1 MDENE
6 INSKLGKEEAE
17 ANGVMLCDGKDCGKE
32 IKGKVKDFMIDNP
45 DAFEGK
51 NLCFKCQQKF
61 KKERAFHN
69 KEKKKFGEA
78 IVEGH
83 KDLKSLE
90 YARKVLGEADVVQL
104 FGDSR
109 IGKSKFALQLAKDVL
124 MHKEKVLYIDTEKNL
139 SDDDRL
145 MLGENYVVCLDTLA
159 LKNLVDDIPDDIDI
173 VILDSIGMPV
183 LISFSEMGMKDRGEA
198 LLMLTA
204 IMGKLKKWCYRTGG
218 WCLITNQMKSEM
230 AAMGGFG
237 KSKNMDDIPPFGD
250 KSKYI
255 AKSIIK
261 MYNLS
266 KSEDETY
273 SQIRAWGCRDLGKG
287 TVIADVFITKEGVK
301 IDWNMELLKESE

>member
-6 INSKLGKEEAE
+6 KTLLENKEEE
-17 ANGVMLCDGKDCGKE
+17 KIICDGCDKE
-32 IKGKVKDFMIDNP
+32 ITSEKVLSFLEDNP
-45 DAFEGK
+45 DAFDGK
-51 NLCFKCQQKF
+51 LLCFKCQQKY
-61 KKERAFHN
+61 KKERALHN

-78 IVEGH
+78 LVQGH

-90 YARKVLGEADVVQL
+90 YVRKVLGEADVIQL

-109 IGKSKFALQLAKDVL
+109 IGKSKFALQLAKDVI

-139 SDDDRL
+139 SDDDKL
-145 MLGENYVVCLDTLA
+145 MIGENYVVCLDTLA
-159 LKNLVDDIPDDIDI
+159 LKEMVDDISNDIDV

-183 LISFSEMGMKDRGEA
+183 LISFAEMSMKDRGEA

-237 KSKNMDDIPPFGD
+237 KSKDMDSIPPFGD

-266 KSEDETY
+266 KSENETY

-287 TVIADVFITKEGVK
+287 TIIADVHITNDGVK
-301 IDWNMELLKESE
+301 IDWNLELLKESE